1 MISRARWK
9 HSGRRTKVTIL
20 QYSSRSSCLDFSESS
35 GTATTSTPTYGRH
48 DPPGRGALR
57 VSPPCADPGSTT
69 VSGVVF
75 LWVEMPLVVSAH
87 LPLVAGLRL
96 YQFSFRHL
104 REPPKSKWRGPQG
117 SSRVP
122 PGPQVMNANV
132 IRWRGSICKGQNRV
146 SQVLLY
152 AGSFVLIAVSMCMG

>member
-1 MISRARWK
+1 
-9 HSGRRTKVTIL
+9 
-20 QYSSRSSCLDFSESS
+20 
-35 GTATTSTPTYGRH
+35 
-48 DPPGRGALR
+48 
-57 VSPPCADPGSTT
+57 
-69 VSGVVF
+69 
-75 LWVEMPLVVSAH
+75 MPLVVSAH

-96 YQFSFRHL
+96 YQFSLRHL
-104 REPPKSKWRGPQG
+104 REPPKGKRQAVRGVATKNGAAPQG